1 MTKKSATRKGVEP
14 QGEATPRGLT
24 PKQLR
29 FVDEYLVDLNA
40 SDAARRAGYSA
51 RTAPKIGYENLQKPE
66 VAAAIEAKRKEL
78 AEGLGITRE
87 RILKEMASLAFS
99 DLRGIFD
106 EDGALRPIHTLS
118 AGQAAAISSIEV
130 EGPTKRN
137 PNWVTKVK
145 LWDKGKQLENLLKHL
160 GMAEDKPASTQTP
173 VEQMAPVFD
182 ALAAKLEKYAQKT
195 DANSRG
201 A

>member
-1 MTKKSATRKGVEP
+1 MTKTATQHTGVVPHE
-14 QGEATPRGLT
+14 GKKLT

-29 FVDEYLVDLNA
+29 FVDEYLIDLNA
-40 SDAARRAGYSA
+40 TQAAIRSGYSK
-51 RTAPKIGYENLQKPE
+51 RTAGSQGFDLLKKPE
-66 VAAAIEAKRKEL
+66 VVSALEAKRKEL
-78 AEGLGITRE
+78 ASKAGITRE
-87 RILKEMASLAFS
+87 RILEEMASLAFS

-106 EDGALRPIHTLS
+106 EDGALRPIHTLT

-160 GMAEDKPASTQTP
+160 GMAEDKQPDA
-173 VEQMAPVFD
+173 APTGVIPPQ
-182 ALAAKLEKYAQKT
+182 LAAVLERAAKITIPPSVEA
-195 DANSRG
+195 S
-201 A
+201 